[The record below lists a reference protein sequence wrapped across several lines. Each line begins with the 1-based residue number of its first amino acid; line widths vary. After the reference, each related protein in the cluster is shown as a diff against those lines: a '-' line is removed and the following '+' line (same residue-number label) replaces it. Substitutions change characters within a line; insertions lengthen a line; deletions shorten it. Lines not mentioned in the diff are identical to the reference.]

1 MLSVTSLSRPRA
13 ALRRAFSLVEMLI
26 VVVVIGILMAVVVP
40 QFSKARTDTQD
51 TKREAD
57 LRAVEKA
64 LEAYNIKYGVYPNTG
79 GAWKGDAPSYG
90 GLGYGADGYIP
101 GLVPEFLPQLPRD
114 PNPAYPTGGRGYLYR
129 SNGTDYKFLA
139 HQTPT
144 VFPADHP
151 LYDPARPNHAWQVS
165 SFGGKNW

>member
-1 MLSVTSLSRPRA
+1 
-13 ALRRAFSLVEMLI
+13 MLI

-64 LEAYNIKYGVYPNTG
+64 LEAYSMKYGVYPPSG
-79 GAWKGDAPSYG
+79 GTWSGDTSSYG
-90 GLGYGADGYIP
+90 GKGYGADGYIP

-114 PNPAYPTGGRGYLYR
+114 PNPAYPVAGRGYLYR

-139 HQTPT
+139 WNTPT
-144 VFPADHP
+144 ACPPDHP
-151 LYDPARPNHAWQVS
+151 LFDPTRPTTSWQVS
-165 SFGGKNW
+165 SYGGKNW